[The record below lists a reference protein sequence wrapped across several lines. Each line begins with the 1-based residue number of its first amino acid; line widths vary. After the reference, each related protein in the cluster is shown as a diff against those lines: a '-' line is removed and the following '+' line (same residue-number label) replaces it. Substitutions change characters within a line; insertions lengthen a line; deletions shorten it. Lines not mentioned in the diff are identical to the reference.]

1 MKTYFPLDEFQID
14 LKYYKKSQTIR
25 GLLLIH
31 FHFWTCTLSLAKKAC
46 TTKITQLQRSFHLQS
61 PT

>member
-31 FHFWTCTLSLAKKAC
+31 FQFWIFTLSLAKKTC
-46 TTKITQLQRSFHLQS
+46 TTKITQLLRSFHLQS

>member
-1 MKTYFPLDEFQID
+1 MKIFFPLDEFQID

-31 FHFWTCTLSLAKKAC
+31 FQFWTCTLSL
-46 TTKITQLQRSFHLQS
+46 T
-61 PT
+61 